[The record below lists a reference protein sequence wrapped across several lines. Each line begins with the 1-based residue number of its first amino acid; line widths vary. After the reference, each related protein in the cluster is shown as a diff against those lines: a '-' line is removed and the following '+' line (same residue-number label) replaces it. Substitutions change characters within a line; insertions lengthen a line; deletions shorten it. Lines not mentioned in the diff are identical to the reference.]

1 MALALYRKYR
11 PARFAD
17 VIGQEH
23 VTDPLQ
29 QALRNDRVNHA
40 YLFSGPRGCGKTSSA
55 RILARSLNCEQ
66 GPTPDPC
73 GVCES
78 CVGLA
83 ANGPGTLD
91 VIELDAASHGGVD
104 DTRELRERAMY
115 APVQSRYKIYII
127 DEAHMVTTQGFNA
140 LLKLVEEP
148 PDYIRFI
155 FATTEP
161 DKVLQT
167 IRSRTHHYPFR
178 LVPPATLLAHLERI
192 SAEEGIVVEP
202 GVLPLVVRAGQG
214 SVRDA
219 LSVLDQLAGSAGTAG
234 LTYERAA
241 SLLGYTPSELLHQVV
256 EARRRPGRALGLRG
270 DRRGA
275 RPRAWSRGASAA
287 TCSTGCATCCCWPRS
302 TMPPSAD
309 CVHVP
314 ADELPAMR
322 AQAAALGVAGLVRAA
337 DLVAATMNE
346 RRTTSAPPRLLL
358 ELLAA
363 RLVLPRA
370 SDDPVALAA
379 RLARLES
386 GLAAGGPA
394 MTASPVRPAAPPG
407 GARAAAPAPTR
418 AEPTAPAPPPPA
430 AATPEPPAAP
440 TEDAEGASP
449 ASPAPQEQPQPEPP
463 APEPAAPLPVAAPAV
478 SGAPDVASVRQLW
491 PHVLESIKAKRRVTW
506 MLLYEKA
513 SVLSLESGVLTLG
526 LPDAGTARGFSAG
539 DHPEVVRAALLDVVG
554 VDARVDAVPHGAAPT
569 PSGGGAAAAPPAAG
583 PAPPAD
589 APPAPPEAPADAA
602 PSKAAEARQRAEAL
616 AREEAERTAT
626 PDEPDLADADA
637 DDSGKSGGALIA
649 DVLGGRQIGSA
660 DA

>member
-192 SAEEGIVVEP
+192 SAEEGIAVEP

-256 EARRRPGRALGLRG
+256 EAVAAQDAPSLFAAIDAALDRGLEPWRFSGDLLDRLRDLLLLAQVDDAAERG
-270 DRRGA
+270 L
-275 RPRAWSRGASAA
+275 
-287 TCSTGCATCCCWPRS
+287 
-302 TMPPSAD
+302 
-309 CVHVP
+309 VHVP

-394 MTASPVRPAAPPG
+394 MTASPVRPVAPPG
-407 GARAAAPAPTR
+407 GTRPAAPAPTP
-418 AEPTAPAPPPPA
+418 AEPTAPAQPPPA

-440 TEDAEGASP
+440 TDDAEGAP
-449 ASPAPQEQPQPEPP
+449 PAPHEQPQAEPP
-463 APEPAAPLPVAAPAV
+463 APEPAAPVPVAAPAV

-554 VDARVDAVPHGAAPT
+554 VEARVDAVPHGAAPT
-569 PSGGGAAAAPPAAG
+569 PSGGGAAAAPPAAA

>member
-192 SAEEGIVVEP
+192 SAEEGIAVEP

-256 EARRRPGRALGLRG
+256 EAVAAQDAPSLFAAIDAALDRGLEPWRFSGDLLDRLRDLLLLAQVDDAAERG
-270 DRRGA
+270 L
-275 RPRAWSRGASAA
+275 
-287 TCSTGCATCCCWPRS
+287 
-302 TMPPSAD
+302 
-309 CVHVP
+309 VHVP

-386 GLAAGGPA
+386 GLAAAGPA
-394 MTASPVRPAAPPG
+394 MTASPVRPVAPPG
-407 GARAAAPAPTR
+407 GTRPAATAPTPAEAAAPAQ
-418 AEPTAPAPPPPA
+418 PPPA
-430 AATPEPPAAP
+430 AAPEPPAAP
-440 TEDAEGASP
+440 TDVAEGA
-449 ASPAPQEQPQPEPP
+449 PQEPHEQPQAEPP
-463 APEPAAPLPVAAPAV
+463 APEPAAPVPAAAAAV

-554 VDARVDAVPHGAAPT
+554 VEARVDAVPHGAAPT
-569 PSGGGAAAAPPAAG
+569 PSGEAPPRRLRPPRPRPPRTRLPRRLRPPPRPRLPRRPRRVSAPRRSPARRPSARRPPTSQTSPTPTPTTPASPGG
-583 PAPPAD
+583 P
-589 APPAPPEAPADAA
+589 
-602 PSKAAEARQRAEAL
+602 
-616 AREEAERTAT
+616 
-626 PDEPDLADADA
+626 
-637 DDSGKSGGALIA
+637 
-649 DVLGGRQIGSA
+649 
-660 DA
+660 

>member
-1 MALALYRKYR
+1 VALALYRKYR

-192 SAEEGIVVEP
+192 SAEEGIAVEP

-219 LSVLDQLAGSAGTAG
+219 LSVLDQLAGSAGTSG

-256 EARRRPGRALGLRG
+256 EAVAAQDAPSLFAAIDAALDRGLEPWRFSGDLLDRLRDLLLLAQVDDAAERG
-270 DRRGA
+270 L
-275 RPRAWSRGASAA
+275 
-287 TCSTGCATCCCWPRS
+287 
-302 TMPPSAD
+302 
-309 CVHVP
+309 VHVP

-379 RLARLES
+379 RLSRLES

-394 MTASPVRPAAPPG
+394 MTASPVRPAAAP
-407 GARAAAPAPTR
+407 AAAPATAAQ
-418 AEPTAPAPPPPA
+418 AESAAPAAPAPAAAPEPPGGPTPAAEGPPSEAPEPPPA
-430 AATPEPPAAP
+430 
-440 TEDAEGASP
+440 G
-449 ASPAPQEQPQPEPP
+449 PP
-463 APEPAAPLPVAAPAV
+463 APEPLAPAPVAAPAV

-526 LPDAGTARGFSAG
+526 LPDAGTARGFLAG
-539 DHPEVVRAALLDVVG
+539 DHPDVVHAALLDVVG
-554 VDARVDAVPHGAAPT
+554 VEARIDAVPHGAAPT
-569 PSGGGAAAAPPAAG
+569 PSGGGAPDSSRAAP
-583 PAPPAD
+583 
-589 APPAPPEAPADAA
+589 APAEQAPAEAA
-602 PSKAAEARQRAEAL
+602 SPSKAAEARQRAEAL
-616 AREEAERTAT
+616 AREEAERVAA
-626 PDEPDLADADA
+626 PDEPAPDDADA

-660 DA
+660 DG

>member
-192 SAEEGIVVEP
+192 SAEEGIAVEP

-219 LSVLDQLAGSAGTAG
+219 LSVLDQLAGSAGTGG

-256 EARRRPGRALGLRG
+256 EAVAAQDAPSLFAAIDAALDRGLGAVAVQRRPARPAARPAAAGPGRRRRRARPGARARRRASGDARAGRRPGRRRVGAGRGPRRGHDERAPYDVRPASAAARAAGRPAGAAAGLRRPGGPRRAAGPAGERARRRRPGDDRLAHPARGAFGRSARGRTDRGSRGSLRLSGGGRRHAGARGRPGPGRRGRAVP
-270 DRRGA
+270 GA
-275 RPRAWSRGASAA
+275 RPRAGRAA
-287 TCSTGCATCCCWPRS
+287 GRPEPEPVAP
-302 TMPPSAD
+302 
-309 CVHVP
+309 VP
-314 ADELPAMR
+314 AA
-322 AQAAALGVAGLVRAA
+322 V
-337 DLVAATMNE
+337 
-346 RRTTSAPPRLLL
+346 
-358 ELLAA
+358 
-363 RLVLPRA
+363 
-370 SDDPVALAA
+370 
-379 RLARLES
+379 
-386 GLAAGGPA
+386 
-394 MTASPVRPAAPPG
+394 
-407 GARAAAPAPTR
+407 PT
-418 AEPTAPAPPPPA
+418 
-430 AATPEPPAAP
+430 
-440 TEDAEGASP
+440 
-449 ASPAPQEQPQPEPP
+449 
-463 APEPAAPLPVAAPAV
+463 V
-478 SGAPDVASVRQLW
+478 SGSPDVASVRQLW

-526 LPDAGTARGFSAG
+526 LPDAGTARGFAAG
-539 DHPEVVRAALLDVVG
+539 DHPDVVRAALLDVVG
-554 VDARVDAVPHGAAPT
+554 VEARVDAVPHGAAPT
-569 PSGGGAAAAPPAAG
+569 PSGGGAPGASARRARRPRRKRQPRSR
-583 PAPPAD
+583 
-589 APPAPPEAPADAA
+589 PEPRRPGA

-616 AREEAERTAT
+616 AREEAERAAT
-626 PDEPDLADADA
+626 PDEPDPGDADA

-660 DA
+660 EG